1 MDEQTHYE
9 QLLRML
15 CDKVSDLSDKV
26 FTNTRPLAYEQM
38 QDFIVVRLVS
48 EDPYSDTHDIGYVQ
62 YHVYVRDRQG
72 GIENVP
78 RMGELVSG
86 VKHVY
91 PFNNSLVS
99 CNEKP
104 VQMQS
109 KSDGLGFHVTV
120 IQYRLVIKL

>member
-1 MDEQTHYE
+1 MEEKTHYE
-9 QLLRML
+9 QLLAML
-15 CDKVSDLSDKV
+15 CEKVSGLSEKV

-48 EDPYSDTHDIGYVQ
+48 DDPYAATHDIGYVQ

-86 VKHVY
+86 VKSVY